1 MKLIVLKNGDYIG
14 WVMFFIFFGW
24 IVLIIVVFRYG
35 VWIIEVNRYLEL
47 LCYLIERFCVCFEY
61 IYIFMFVIVCKIWWV
76 NELMDFV
83 SFFNCF
89 FFKNEN

>member
-83 SFFNCF
+83 SFYSCF